1 MLNERHLCR
10 GLGLLSLGLGAV
22 YLAAPA
28 RFSRWIGV
36 PPTPRRSAVVALVGV
51 RQLGVGLG
59 LLASRRPT
67 GWLVMRLL
75 GDVKDIGLL
84 LATLRLRG
92 VKPRRIAA
100 AMAAIGGVTA
110 VDLLTTLAWRT
121 RSEMVDG
128 RPEEALLVR
137 RTITVRRPR
146 EEVYRFWRDFENL
159 PSFME
164 NLESV
169 AVVDERRS
177 HWTAKAPVGGSVE
190 WDAEITE
197 DQPDQLIAWR
207 TLAQGDVNHRGRVR
221 FEAAPHD
228 YGTEVHV
235 ELEYEAP
242 GGALGAT
249 LARLTGDE
257 PSQQI
262 KGDLYRL
269 KQVLETGEVVLSEA
283 IVGGGGLKQRR
294 AQPVGKDGNGGSQ

>member
-1 MLNERHLCR
+1 MFNERHLAR
-10 GLGLLSLGLGAV
+10 GLGLLSLALGAV
-22 YLAAPA
+22 YLAVPA

-36 PPTPRRSAVVALVGV
+36 PPTSQRSGVVALVGV
-51 RQLGVGLG
+51 RQVGVGLG

-67 GWLVMRLL
+67 RWLAMRLL
-75 GDVKDIGLL
+75 GDAKDIGLL
-84 LATLRLRG
+84 LAAMRLRRADR
-92 VKPRRIAA
+92 PRLGAA
-100 AMAAIGGVTA
+100 LAAIGGITA
-110 VDLLTTLAWRT
+110 VDVLATLAWRT
-121 RSEMVDG
+121 RSEMVEG
-128 RPEEALLVR
+128 RPETALSVR

-169 AVVDERRS
+169 AVLDERRS
-177 HWTAKAPVGGSVE
+177 HWTARAPGGGSVE

-207 TLAQGDVNHRGRVR
+207 TLAEGDVNHEGRVR
-221 FEAAPHD
+221 FEPAPQD

-257 PSQQI
+257 PSQQV
-262 KGDLYRL
+262 KGDLYRF
-269 KQVLETGEVVLSEA
+269 KQVLETGEVVRSEA
-283 IVGGGGLKQRR
+283 IVGNGGLKQRP
-294 AQPVGKDGNGGSQ
+294 AQPLDREGGGGSQ